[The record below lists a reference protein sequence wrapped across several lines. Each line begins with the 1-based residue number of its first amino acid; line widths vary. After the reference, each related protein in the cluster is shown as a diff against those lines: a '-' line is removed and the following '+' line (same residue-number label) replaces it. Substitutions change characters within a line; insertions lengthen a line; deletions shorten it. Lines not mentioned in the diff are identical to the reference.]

1 MIRDFYILLIA
12 HIEIESKVIFFY
24 EMFFYTRESGR
35 VPPRGVRL
43 SYTVRVSARLSLARH
58 KPLTPPP
65 YNTHIRFIL
74 SLSLIL
80 GTSGP

>member
-12 HIEIESKVIFFY
+12 HIEIESKVIFLKN

-35 VPPRGVRL
+35 VPPRG
-43 SYTVRVSARLSLARH
+43 VRVSARLSLARH